1 MTIEELIEKI
11 KKNLKDYDDNF
22 CDCADCYGCCHACSW
37 LINVDSIIDEYERS
51 KANDNNV

>member
-1 MTIEELIEKI
+1 MTIDELIEKI

-22 CDCADCYGCCHACSW
+22 PGCADCYGCCHACSW
-37 LINVDSIIDEYERS
+37 LSNVDSIIEEYERS